1 MHLKYKAMMDDVI
14 SDFKYIK
21 LPRATLT
28 TQGDFNSTP
37 NGGGL

>member
-1 MHLKYKAMMDDVI
+1 MDDVI

-21 LPRATLT
+21 LPRAALT
-28 TQGDFNSTP
+28 TPQGDMH